1 MADRIDL
8 SPKQEQSVRD
18 ATARVNLWHGSIRS
32 GKTIGSLVRW
42 LLFIAAVR
50 DESGDL
56 VMFGRTRDSVW
67 RNCIG
72 PLQDPALFG
81 SMASM
86 VVGNYGAPTVT
97 ILGRRIYVM
106 GAHDVQ
112 AEKVLRGLTVLG
124 GYGDEVT
131 TVPEGFFMQMLGR
144 MSTPTSRLFGTTNPE
159 GPRHW
164 LKVLIDR
171 HMPDWR
177 VEHFTLDDN
186 PSLTRRYVS
195 SIKRE
200 YVGLWYRRFIL
211 GEWVQAEGA
220 IYDMWDESRHVIAH
234 DRIPDLE
241 RVLALGIDYGTTHDT
256 RGYLLGVARQPEP
269 CLYLCDEWGPGR
281 MTDAGYSRHLQQ
293 WLKTRQQPEWIYVD
307 PAAASFRLQLYQDG
321 LLSVTEAS
329 NDVLSGIRTVA
340 SLLATGRL
348 KVSDT
353 CTNLI
358 REIPGYVWDKKAT
371 ERGLDAPVKANDD
384 AVDAARYAIFSSR
397 YAWLPYLPPMPTIDS
412 LEEAA

>member
-1 MADRIDL
+1 MLDRIDL
-8 SPKQEQSVRD
+8 SDKQERSIRN

-32 GKTIGSLVRW
+32 GKTIGSLIRW
-42 LLFIAAVR
+42 LLFIAAIR
-50 DESGDL
+50 DQSGDL

-81 SMASM
+81 PMATM
-86 VVGNYGAPTVT
+86 IVGNYGAPTVT
-97 ILGRRIYVM
+97 ILGRRVYVM

-124 GYGDEVT
+124 AYGDEVT

-171 HMPDWR
+171 KMPDWR

-186 PSLTRRYVS
+186 PSLTRRYVD

-211 GEWVQAEGA
+211 GQWVQAEGA
-220 IYDMWDESRHVIAH
+220 IYDMWDESSMVVAH
-234 DRIPDLE
+234 DAMPEMVRFP
-241 RVLALGIDYGTTHDT
+241 ALGLDYGTNHPT
-256 RGYLLGVARQPEP
+256 RGYLLGIARQPRP
-269 CLYLCDEWGPGR
+269 CLYVAAEWAPKIK
-281 MTDAGYSRHLQQ
+281 TDAGYSADLRAWMAAQPH
-293 WLKTRQQPEWIYVD
+293 PEWIYCD
-307 PAAASFRLQLYQDG
+307 PAAASFKLQLFQDG
-321 LLSVTEAS
+321 LTNVTDAS
-329 NDVLSGIRTVA
+329 NSVLDGIRTVA
-340 SLLATGRL
+340 SMLATGRL
-348 KVSDT
+348 KVSDR
-353 CTNLI
+353 CTELI
-358 REIPGYVWDKKAT
+358 REIPGYVWNSKAT
-371 ERGLDAPVKANDD
+371 ERGVDAPVKLNDD
-384 AVDAARYAIFSSR
+384 ACDAMRYAVLSSR
-397 YAWLPYLPPMPTIDS
+397 FAWSPYFPSIPI
-412 LEEAA
+412 EEAA